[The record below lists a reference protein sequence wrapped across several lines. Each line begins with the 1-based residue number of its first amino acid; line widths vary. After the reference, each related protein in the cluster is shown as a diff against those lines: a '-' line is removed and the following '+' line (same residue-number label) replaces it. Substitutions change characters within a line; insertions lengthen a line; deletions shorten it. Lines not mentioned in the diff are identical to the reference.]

1 MPKIRQKLA
10 ELETLEGGGAGG
22 MGGGGGGGRRLTM
35 DERVAENTKNAGDMK
50 KNMAGLAGY
59 MAGPVVG
66 GVGAIV
72 GGKVLGDIKAAQR
85 EKAEREAAAEMQRET
100 RGVEK
105 TSTDRAREAAAEM
118 KLQERTNKA
127 YEDASK
133 NMKKGGKVSSAS
145 SRADGIC
152 VKGKT
157 RGKMV

>member
-10 ELETLEGGGAGG
+10 ELEPLEGGGPGG
-22 MGGGGGGGRRLTM
+22 MGGSGGYRSPSTLEAVGK
-35 DERVAENTKNAGDMK
+35 V
-50 KNMAGLAGY
+50 
-59 MAGPVVG
+59 AGPAALAMLG
-66 GVGAIV
+66 GVGGSKLIQNA
-72 GGKVLGDIKAAQR
+72 R
-85 EKAEREAAAEMQRET
+85 EKREAEAAAEMQRET
-100 RGVEK
+100 RRVEK

>member
-10 ELETLEGGGAGG
+10 ELEPLEGGGAGG

-35 DERVAENTKNAGDMK
+35 DERVAENAKNAGDMK

-66 GVGAIV
+66 GVGAI
-72 GGKVLGDIKAAQR
+72 GGSKLIQNAR
-85 EKAEREAAAEMQRET
+85 EKREAEAAAEMQRET
-100 RGVEK
+100 RRVEK

-133 NMKKGGKVSSAS
+133 NMKKGGAVSAS
-145 SRADGIC
+145 KRADGIAQR
-152 VKGKT
+152 GKT
-157 RGKMV
+157 RGKMR

>member
-22 MGGGGGGGRRLTM
+22 MGGGGARSSSTLETVGK
-35 DERVAENTKNAGDMK
+35 V
-50 KNMAGLAGY
+50 
-59 MAGPVVG
+59 AGPAALAMLG
-66 GVGAIV
+66 GI
-72 GGKVLGDIKAAQR
+72 GGSKLIQNAR
-85 EKAEREAAAEMQRET
+85 EKREAEAAAEMKRET
-100 RGVEK
+100 RGAEK

-145 SRADGIC
+145 SRADGC
-152 VKGKT
+152 AVKGKT